1 MKKYNYVREI
11 IVFSLVLQ
19 LIIPYPVYAAAI
31 GRFTSVV
38 GTVTQNR
45 DGKALKPVFN
55 SPIEAKDE
63 IVTGKNG
70 TAKMVFDDK
79 STITLSPDSSMVVKE
94 FAVKGKTRRGIFSL
108 TLGKLVADVTKFIG
122 GKNAFE
128 VHTPTA
134 VCGVRG
140 TGFTV
145 AVAGSGF
152 STTVTCTTGSLTL
165 TAFNAAGIAV
175 GTTTIV
181 AGQTAVITAAGITAG
196 ATVGAVGAGTAVST
210 ATGTGVVGAGGAG
223 AAGAVAGG
231 AAAAGVG
238 AGTIAAGAALA
249 AGIAAV
255 AIGASGGGNDTPPA
269 HH

>member
-1 MKKYNYVREI
+1 MNKYIREI

-19 LIIPYPVYAAAI
+19 LIIPYPVYAAAV

-63 IVTGKNG
+63 IVTGKNSS
-70 TAKMVFDDK
+70 AKMVFDDK
-79 STITLSPDSSMVVKE
+79 STITLSPNSSMVVKE

-108 TLGKLVADVTKFIG
+108 TVGKLVADVTKFIG

-145 AVAGSGF
+145 VVAESGLS
-152 STTVTCTTGSLTL
+152 STITCTSGSLTL
-165 TAFNAAGIAV
+165 TAYNAAGIAV

-181 AGQTAVITAAGITAG
+181 AGQTAVITASGITVG

-210 ATGTGVVGAGGAG
+210 ATGTGVVGAGTAG
-223 AAGAVAGG
+223 AAGGG
-231 AAAAGVG
+231 TAAAGVG

-249 AGIAAV
+249 AGIATV
-255 AIGASGGGNDTPPA
+255 VIGATGGGGGDTPPA